1 MKKVKNYTI
10 ILLLLLAICLSACG
24 LEATTTDHTEPTPA
38 AQGTVPHDLPPLPS
52 DTPEPL
58 PTETPL
64 EERELYI
71 VSIEGTKYRS
81 EPVSEEINVL
91 GTLSVGTKVLCVED
105 RGEFMLVE
113 LEDGRQ
119 VWVNSWY
126 IDAANETLAQKR
138 AEDYLQART
147 SRESY
152 VPMEG
157 EPVYY
162 CIASVLNCR
171 TEPNTTS
178 TILYQIVTGTKV
190 NIYGRDNNFYLCR
203 LPNGK
208 TCYCS
213 MDWLS
218 DEATYVQLDG
228 AVDLRVFL
236 SGAEFDLLFASSNNI
251 TGKAMYPAIPLL
263 EEKTA
268 FMLLEAY
275 QKFQEDGYTIKI
287 YDAYR
292 PRSAQI
298 KLYDIVQDS
307 RFIADP
313 NYGGSWHQRGRAVDM
328 SLIDLSTGKELEMPT
343 PMHTFTMDAAR
354 ISSSQWTEEAR
365 KNVDYMTQ
373 VMTDAGFGTIDTE
386 WWHFEYTG
394 PGQYLYY
401 EIDYSSLWTR
411 PVSEYVPRY

>member
-1 MKKVKNYTI
+1 MKKINKYTI
-10 ILLLLLAICLSACG
+10 MLLLLLAICLSACG
-24 LEATTTDHTEPTPA
+24 LEASTAEQTEAATATPETT
-38 AQGTVPHDLPPLPS
+38 PHDLPPLPS

-58 PTETPL
+58 PTETPQD
-64 EERELYI
+64 ERELYI

-113 LEDGRQ
+113 LENGKQ

-126 IDAANETLAQKR
+126 IDAADESLAQQR
-138 AEDYLQART
+138 AADYLQART

-218 DEATYVQLDG
+218 DEATFVQLDG

-236 SGAEFDLLFASSNNI
+236 SVS
-251 TGKAMYPAIPLL
+251 
-263 EEKTA
+263 
-268 FMLLEAY
+268 
-275 QKFQEDGYTIKI
+275 
-287 YDAYR
+287 
-292 PRSAQI
+292 
-298 KLYDIVQDS
+298 V
-307 RFIADP
+307 
-313 NYGGSWHQRGRAVDM
+313 WV
-328 SLIDLSTGKELEMPT
+328 
-343 PMHTFTMDAAR
+343 
-354 ISSSQWTEEAR
+354 
-365 KNVDYMTQ
+365 
-373 VMTDAGFGTIDTE
+373 
-386 WWHFEYTG
+386 
-394 PGQYLYY
+394 
-401 EIDYSSLWTR
+401 LW
-411 PVSEYVPRY
+411 P